1 MNLYVGNLSKEV
13 TQDDLQQA
21 FAAFGQVLSAAVIKE
36 KFTGESR
43 GFGFVEMPVKTEAE
57 AAMKGIKDIKGKMVS
72 INEAQPRESS
82 GQRGGGRGK
91 GGYGGNHGGGGNRRR
106 SW

>member
-57 AAMKGIKDIKGKMVS
+57 AAMNGIKEIKGRTVT
-72 INEAQPRESS
+72 INEARPRESGNRGGRS
-82 GQRGGGRGK
+82 GGFGRKHSGRDSRGGGGWR
-91 GGYGGNHGGGGNRRR
+91 
-106 SW
+106 